1 MVQVS
6 VLNVRIYT
14 AIKRLRRRNERQE
27 ECLCVILV
35 TIVVTY
41 AVCNLPRLILNI
53 HETFNLDQITLCKF
67 TDLGTVAKKYLL
79 LLTKIFVPQGGIPVW
94 AILLGY
100 VSHVLLVISSSA
112 NFYIYCIIGASLRTQ
127 LVTSIAATSG
137 LCCK

>member
-67 TDLGTVAKKYLL
+67 TDLGEYKTDTVTK
-79 LLTKIFVPQGGIPVW
+79 KIFCLQKNIC
-94 AILLGY
+94 
-100 VSHVLLVISSSA
+100 S
-112 NFYIYCIIGASLRTQ
+112 
-127 LVTSIAATSG
+127 
-137 LCCK
+137 